1 MKSPFRIVFL
11 LASVLALAL
20 TALWNPA
27 LANRPMLSQ
36 AEKLLAEDQG
46 KSDRMLIED
55 GGIREF
61 ALYDLNGDGQ
71 PELLTRGIYGTEF
84 SVYGLSGDAP
94 ALLWEWDWIYSNLDI
109 LEDSVLFVENTAHQT
124 HTFAFYQMTEDGEI
138 ILLDYLESTC
148 ISENYTD
155 CRNQDAPISEAELDA
170 ILSGYVSR
178 KLSDQA
184 VRWWLNDGENL
195 SVAFSAWKKS
205 EI

>member
-1 MKSPFRIVFL
+1 MKTPSRLVFL
-11 LASVLALAL
+11 LASALALAL
-20 TALWNPA
+20 TPLWKPVVS
-27 LANRPMLSQ
+27 NRLVFSR
-36 AEKLLAEDQG
+36 AADLLAEDQG
-46 KSDRMLIED
+46 KSDQMLIEN

-84 SVYGLSGDAP
+84 SVYGLSGGAP

-138 ILLDYLESTC
+138 ILLDDLESSC
-148 ISENYTD
+148 VSENYTD
-155 CRNQDAPISEAELDA
+155 CRNQGVPISEAELDA

-178 KLSDQA
+178 RLPDQA
-184 VRWWLNDGENL
+184 VRWWLNDGETL
-195 SVAFSAWKKS
+195 SAAFAAWKKS
-205 EI
+205 NI